1 VAPHIDRN
9 TLSDIKV
16 RAGNMF
22 EFVVKVSGEPPPT
35 KEWSVRGDVLLKT
48 ENVNITNQDY
58 STKLKV
64 IDAKRSDDGIYYLVA
79 RNIHGVDKAAVKVT
93 VIGTPIVRAFRDGP
107 VVHVPI

>member
-1 VAPHIDRN
+1 LYLLNKYISVAPHIDRN

-22 EFVVKVSGEPPPT
+22 EFDVKVSGEPPPT
-35 KEWSVRGDVLLKT
+35 KEWSLRGDVLIKT
-48 ENVNITNQDY
+48 ENINIINQDH

-79 RNIHGVDKAAVKVT
+79 KNIHGMDKAAVKVT
-93 VIGTPIVRAFRDGP
+93 VIGT
-107 VVHVPI
+107 